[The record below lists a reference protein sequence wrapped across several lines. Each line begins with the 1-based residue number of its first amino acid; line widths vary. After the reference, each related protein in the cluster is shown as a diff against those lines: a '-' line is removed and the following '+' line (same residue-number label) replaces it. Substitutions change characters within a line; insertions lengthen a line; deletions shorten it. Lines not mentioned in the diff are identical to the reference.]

1 MHSELFEL
9 GGIPLHMY
17 GLCMAIGFLLAWRA
31 MVYLR
36 KRTNQ
41 PYEDLATLLTS
52 VMISS
57 VLGARAAYV
66 IEHWSG
72 EFAHNPMAIFRI
84 DQGGLMFYGGLIA
97 ALVLCIGYA
106 LYNKMNFFD
115 IGDVTATAVPI
126 GQFFG
131 RLGCFMHGCC
141 YGDRTDGWYGV
152 CFPKG
157 SPAWHEQVSSGLLS
171 HTATKAL
178 PVIPTQLIESFATLV
193 LFAVLFVLY
202 PRHYKERGFVGGCYL
217 MGYAILRFIIE
228 YVRGD
233 PRAVVGPFSIGQT
246 ISILIFLCGVACMVW
261 AKTKGRSSVVMQ
273 VLDPSKNLT

>member
-1 MHSELFEL
+1 
-9 GGIPLHMY
+9 MY
-17 GLCMAIGFLLAWRA
+17 GLCMAVGFLLAWRA

-41 PYEDLATLLTS
+41 PYEDLATLLTW

-72 EFAHNPMAIFRI
+72 EFAHNPMAILRI
-84 DQGGLMFYGGLIA
+84 DQGGLMFYGGLISA
-97 ALVLCIGYA
+97 FVLCIVYA
-106 LYNKMNFFD
+106 LYHRMNFFD

-141 YGDRTDGWYGV
+141 YGDRTDAWYGV
-152 CFPKG
+152 CFPRG
-157 SPAWHEQVSSGLLS
+157 SPAWHEQVTSGLIS
-171 HTATKAL
+171 HKATEAL
-178 PVIPTQLIESFATLV
+178 PVIPTQLIESLATLV
-193 LFAVLFVLY
+193 LFVVLFVLY
-202 PRHYKERGFVGGCYL
+202 PRYYKERGFIGGCYL
-217 MGYAILRFIIE
+217 MGYAILRFFIE

-246 ISILIFLCGVACMVW
+246 ISILIFVCGAACVAW
-261 AKTKGRSSVVMQ
+261 SKTKGRSSTVMQ
-273 VLDPSKNLT
+273 VLDPSKN